1 MESPSS
7 DKFIS
12 VTAKIV
18 STNPLVI
25 ESDQLIT
32 FKAVNKETG
41 QLGIGYILKSEKAEK
56 NLREASATPC
66 YDEVII
72 ETGYFY
78 YGHCLVYG
86 TYYCDRYYVGFFP
99 CTNCIGFDPI
109 CPPGDDGY
117 TRMASSSNQS
127 ISLRFPK

>member
-56 NLREASATPC
+56 NLSEASATP
-66 YDEVII
+66 
-72 ETGYFY
+72 
-78 YGHCLVYG
+78 LL
-86 TYYCDRYYVGFFP
+86 RRS
-99 CTNCIGFDPI
+99 
-109 CPPGDDGY
+109 GY